1 MKTCFKCNQEKPLSE
16 YYKHPRMSD
25 GLLNKCKSCTKKDSL
40 ERYEEMK
47 KDLHWLEGER
57 ERARHKYY
65 RLGYRKSVKPIG
77 SNTITGEKY
86 RDKFPEKYKAKNKSQ
101 RIVSKNGH
109 NHHWSYCTEHWVDV
123 IDMVPKDHYKAH
135 RFLVYDQERMMYR
148 TIGGVLLDTKQ
159 RHIDYINNIIATE
172 PD

>member
-1 MKTCFKCNQEKPLSE
+1 MKVCFKCNEQKPLSE
-16 YYKHPRMSD
+16 YYKHAQMAD
-25 GLLNKCKSCTKKDSL
+25 GHLNKCKDCTKKDSNK
-40 ERYEEMK
+40 RYEELIVT
-47 KDLHWLEGER
+47 DDFVESER
-57 ERARHKYY
+57 QRGR
-65 RLGYRKSVKPIG
+65 
-77 SNTITGEKY
+77 EKY
-86 RDKFPEKYKAKNKSQ
+86 HRYKYKSDPKTKKKAIGNYKDRYPEKYKAKNKSQ

-159 RHIDYINNIIATE
+159 RHIDYINHIIATE